1 MATRL
6 CCPLLALVLVLG
18 GCAVGPNYE
27 EPDVTAPDAW
37 TSAVEDELSQQVP
50 DLEGWWTTL
59 GDTTLT
65 ALIAQADTS
74 NLDIAAALGRLKEA
88 RAGTGAAK
96 GAYWPS
102 LDAYGNWSR
111 AQISEESPP
120 GNIAGAGPTNLWQ
133 AGFDASWE
141 IDIFGRNR
149 RTVEAATAIWQSSV
163 EDYRD
168 VLVSLYAE
176 VAANYIAVRT
186 LQARLDYAVNNAD
199 ALKDTAQLTQDR
211 YDAGLTSLLDV
222 TRAQSNLATQRAA
235 IPSLEADLNAAMNRM
250 AILLGMPPGAL
261 HDRLGEPRALPTPP
275 DSLLVG
281 LPADL
286 LRRRPDVRRAERE
299 LAAQTAR
306 IGVATADLYP
316 SFSIRG
322 VLGLESTEWGDL
334 GGSSTTWNL
343 IPGFR
348 WNLFNGG
355 TTRNNIRIQEARAEQ
370 TLVAYEQTILVAL
383 EDVENA
389 MVSLDRERVR
399 RDQLLV
405 AVETSEQSVSL
416 VHTQYISGL
425 TDFQNYLD
433 AQRSLISRQDE
444 LAVSEGAV
452 VQNLI
457 ALNKALGGGWSP
469 DRIPEEFLV
478 AENEKVAEEDPE

>member
-1 MATRL
+1 MASRQSWL
-6 CCPLLALVLVLG
+6 ALALVLALG
-18 GCAVGPNYE
+18 GCAVGPDYE
-27 EPDVTAPDAW
+27 EPDITAPDAW
-37 TSAVEDELSQQVP
+37 TGAVEKELSQEVP
-50 DLEGWWTTL
+50 DLEGWWTVL

-74 NLDIAAALGRLKEA
+74 NLDLAAALARLKEA
-88 RAGTGAAK
+88 RAGTGVAE

-102 LDAYGNWSR
+102 LDAYGSYGR
-111 AQISEESPP
+111 TQISEESVP
-120 GNIAGAGPTNLWQ
+120 GNTLGGGPANLWQ
-133 AGFDASWE
+133 AGFDATWE

-149 RTVEAATAIWQSSV
+149 RTVQAATAIWQASV
-163 EDYRD
+163 ESYRD
-168 VLVSLYAE
+168 VLVSLYGE

-186 LQARLDYAVNNAD
+186 LQARLEYANNNAE
-199 ALKDTAQLTQDR
+199 ALAETAQLTHDR

-222 TRAQSNLATQRAA
+222 TRARSNLAAQRAT
-235 IPSLEADLNAAMNRM
+235 IPILESDLNAAMNRM
-250 AILLGMPPGAL
+250 AILMGLPPGAM
-261 HDRLGEPRALPTPP
+261 HARLQEVRPLPEAPT
-275 DSLLVG
+275 DLLVG

-286 LRRRPDVRRAERE
+286 LRRRPDVRQAERE

-322 VLGLESTEWGDL
+322 LLGLESTEWGDL
-334 GGSSTTWNL
+334 GGDSGTWSL

-355 TTRNNIRIQEARAEQ
+355 ANRNRIRIEEARAEES
-370 TLVAYEQTILVAL
+370 LAFYEKTVLGAL

-389 MVSLDRERVR
+389 MVALNRERIR
-399 RDQLLV
+399 RDHLQV
-405 AVETSEQSVSL
+405 AVDASEQSVSL

-433 AQRSLISRQDE
+433 AQRSMITQQDE
-444 LAVSEGAV
+444 LAVSEGTV

-457 ALNKALGGGWSP
+457 SLNKALGGGWSP
-469 DRIPEEFLV
+469 DRIPEELL
-478 AENEKVAEEDPE
+478 VAEEDGQ